1 MSRNISMT
9 NVLRTLSDQETQ
21 KMLKAIIETEEN
33 KSQLLINQL
42 GLSNRQY
49 YNRINNLV
57 TAGLIRRQKGKYRLS
72 SFGKVI
78 YSLQKIVERAA
89 HNYWKLE
96 AIDAIIMSDNSNL
109 ADVEYM
115 KIIDILLDDVGIKDI
130 FLHGHTLSNKS
141 KPREKE
147 HNTVLNNTTRL
158 A

>member
-1 MSRNISMT
+1 MSRNTSIT

-33 KSQLLINQL
+33 KSQLLITQL
-42 GLSNRQY
+42 GLSSRQY

-78 YSLQKIVERAA
+78 YSLQKIAERAA
-89 HNYWKLE
+89 HNYWELE
-96 AIDAIIMSDNSNL
+96 AIDAIRMSDNSNL

-130 FLHGHTLSNKS
+130 FLHGDTLSNKS